1 MFFLFNE
8 SFKSYIKKNIYL
20 FIFLNFTFKN
30 LPHFIKKVLLPHEFD
45 YNIVKKINRNR
56 KLKILDIVVVTEK
69 V

>member
-30 LPHFIKKVLLPHEFD
+30 LPHFIKKYYCPTSLTIILLKRLIE
-45 YNIVKKINRNR
+45 I
-56 KLKILDIVVVTEK
+56 ES
-69 V
+69 